1 MANPKLKMATT
12 VHWTYIPFRS
22 LYFMRKKTKNHEKNI
37 EVPDLANRGAFCL
50 RMCELFWNN

>member
-1 MANPKLKMATT
+1 MANPKLKMATA

-37 EVPDLANRGAFCL
+37 EVPDLA
-50 RMCELFWNN
+50 